1 MHRTPSDTP
10 AYSLTALT
18 GAIAG
23 SLALAP
29 CYFELPA
36 TAAGS
41 DPIWIQATPTGQF
54 RARDGRPE
62 DVPSWRIDASIA
74 ARVIADIRSHAT
86 PLVVDYEHQTLR
98 AEENGQ
104 PAPAAGFIRD
114 GEWREGSGLWILV
127 DLTPRARQYLVDGE
141 YRYFSP
147 VFLYEEKT
155 GAVRRLVM
163 GALTNFPAIDGMT
176 QMELRAAAR
185 FNITDSEDSLMKN
198 LLLLAVCTALAIKF
212 EGRPETDVEKDA
224 IAALESLK
232 TKPDPLVAL
241 RKELSL
247 PESLTA
253 DGVIAVCKSLS
264 DKATAAA
271 AAGDGAPDPKK
282 YVPIEAVNQLQ
293 GQVAALSTTVRG
305 REIDDLVKPALEDGR
320 LVQGMEDWARKLGG
334 SDIAALRAYLDK
346 AQPIAAL
353 AGSQTGGKAPVGK
366 VDENGLTADEL
377 AVCTASNLDPKA
389 FAATKASISAS

>member
-1 MHRTPSDTP
+1 MQRTPPQTP
-10 AYSLTALT
+10 ASALTALT

-29 CYFELPA
+29 CYFELP
-36 TAAGS
+36 TAPAGS
-41 DPIWIQATPTGQF
+41 GPIWIQATPAGQF
-54 RARDGRPE
+54 RARDGRPG

-74 ARVIADIRSHAT
+74 ASVIADIRSHAT
-86 PLVVDYEHQTLR
+86 PLVVDYEHQTLN
-98 AEENGQ
+98 AEENGR

-114 GEWREGSGLWILV
+114 GEWRDGSGLWILV
-127 DLTPRARQYLVDGE
+127 DLTPRARQYLVDLE

-147 VFLYEEKT
+147 VFFYEKKT
-155 GAVRRLVM
+155 GAIERLVM
-163 GALTNFPAIDGMT
+163 GALTNYPAIDGMA
-176 QMELRAAAR
+176 QMALRAAAR
-185 FNITDSEDSLMKN
+185 FVITDHEEPTMKN

-224 IAALESLK
+224 IAALTGLK
-232 TKPDPLVAL
+232 DKPDPIVVL
-241 RKELSL
+241 RKELGL
-247 PESLTA
+247 PESLTP
-253 DGVIAVCKSLS
+253 DGVIAACKGFSE
-264 DKATAAA
+264 KAAA
-271 AAGDGAPDPKK
+271 THVSDSAPDPRK

-305 REIDDLVKPALEDGR
+305 REIDDLVKPAIEDGR
-320 LVQGMEDWARKLGG
+320 LLPAMEDWARKLGG
-334 SDIAALRAYLDK
+334 SDIAALRTYLDK

-353 AGSQTGGKAPVGK
+353 TGSQTNGKAPVGT

-389 FAATKASISAS
+389 FAATKASIKTS